1 MWAWRFAIRRNDSS
15 LVFFKHVYKMKLG
28 FYLLSTLIKRDI
40 AGELVLSPYIG
51 IFAIQILFGFGT
63 RKKTMLHFLFIT
75 VYFFLEL
82 QSCKFI
88 TALMLTV

>member
-63 RKKTMLHFLFIT
+63 RKKNNVAFSFYYSH
-75 VYFFLEL
+75 VFF
-82 QSCKFI
+82 S
-88 TALMLTV
+88 